1 MGRPPRRGLDGRVEV
16 GSGVDA
22 EESTRFVVLHHE
34 GHGDPHWDLMIEC
47 GSVLATWRLPLPR
60 PVADS
65 LAGPAERIRNH
76 RPAYL
81 GYEGPIG
88 GGRGDV
94 RRLAGGEMRILR
106 FSEARCRFRIPTGF
120 FSGDYVLER
129 NADGPLWTLSVCRAE
144 DDR

>member
-1 MGRPPRRGLDGRVEV
+1 M
-16 GSGVDA
+16 DA